1 MPRICS
7 GPRAEAHFYSSAVKL
22 LFDHNL
28 SFRLV
33 SSLGEF
39 YPESVHVRTLN
50 LHRAVDE
57 VVWQYA
63 RQHGFVIVSKDV
75 DFHQR
80 SLVLGAPPKVVW
92 VALGNCSTREIA
104 DLLRQRHHEILV
116 FGQDAD
122 AAFLALA

>member
-1 MPRICS
+1 M
-7 GPRAEAHFYSSAVKL
+7 KL
-22 LFDHNL
+22 LFDHNI

-33 SSLGEF
+33 NILAEL
-39 YPESVHVRTLN
+39 YPESVHVRTLS
-50 LHRAVDE
+50 LHCATDE

-63 RQHGFVIVSKDV
+63 RQHGFVLVSKDV

-92 VALGNCSTREIA
+92 VALGNCSTHEIA
-104 DLLRQRHHEILV
+104 DLLRQRHREILV